1 MFKYFNNP
9 ELITPRQHQ
18 STSEVLKG
26 TYQQTYKATQNN
38 NNYKS
43 HILRE
48 NLDKK
53 TQVNLHTKRERDTF
67 KTLSFFSYN

>member
-9 ELITPRQHQ
+9 DLIAPRQHQ

-26 TYQQTYKATQNN
+26 TYRQTYKATHNN
-38 NNYKS
+38 KNYKS

-53 TQVNLHTKRERDTF
+53 TQ
-67 KTLSFFSYN
+67 